1 MSNDPTRDIDEKYT
15 TQPTIQTVLERLDD
29 FRGFV
34 EINFAAIASRMSSFE
49 NRMDSLESRM
59 SSLEVET
66 KRISEEVR
74 SLSIRFD
81 RITSVAHDAR
91 AEVREMEDRVRE
103 LENK

>member
-1 MSNDPTRDIDEKYT
+1 
-15 TQPTIQTVLERLDD
+15 
-29 FRGFV
+29 
-34 EINFAAIASRMSSFE
+34 
-49 NRMDSLESRM
+49 M